1 MQTPLLPESQVIN
14 NVSYDKTSSFA
25 GFSNSFKSEMAYL
38 IASMKDLNTTEGRML
53 TDKLTMDL
61 ISIDNTMNR
70 IKMNPRTEVT
80 LKPLLQF
87 QVQQFLSCIDTIH
100 KYVA

>member
-1 MQTPLLPESQVIN
+1 
-14 NVSYDKTSSFA
+14 
-25 GFSNSFKSEMAYL
+25 
-38 IASMKDLNTTEGRML
+38 ML

-70 IKMNPRTEVT
+70 IKMNPMTEIT